1 MILNKLSL
9 DFKQNGY
16 IITSLPTLINQIDK
30 INKKIDLLIKKKD
43 FKTNPKAFH
52 YNKSPR
58 IVEAWKNILEIR
70 KIAYNKTLIKLL
82 KKLKNNKEPIP
93 FSSINFMKGT
103 EQPMHSDYIH
113 FATLPHNYLLGVW
126 IAMED
131 INKDSGPLAIVEKS
145 HKFPILTNEKLSLT
159 IPKNEIELKKNYTVY
174 ENYVKKLI
182 NKNKCEIKE
191 LPIKKGQLI
200 IWDANL
206 LHGALKIKNKTLSR
220 KSMVLHYHF
229 AGCKKYFNP
238 IYSLTSKHVF
248 AYRDLNKLKIKKT
261 NEKISNFENNI

>member
-1 MILNKLSL
+1 MNLNKLNI
-9 DFKQNGY
+9 DFKKNGY
-16 IITSLPTLINQIDK
+16 IITSIPSFINQINK

-58 IVEAWKNILEIR
+58 IVEAWKDILEIR
-70 KIAYNKTLIKLL
+70 KIVYNRILLKLL

-93 FSSINFMKGT
+93 FSTINFMKGT

-145 HKFPILTNEKLSLT
+145 HKFPTLSNEKLNLK

-174 ENYVKKLI
+174 ENYIKNLI
-182 NKNKCEIKE
+182 NKNKHEIKE
-191 LPIKKGQLI
+191 LPIKKGDII

-206 LHGALKIKNKTLSR
+206 LHGALKIKNKKLTR
-220 KSMVLHYHF
+220 KSMVIHYHF

-238 IYSLTSKHVF
+238 IYSMTSKKVY
-248 AYRDLNKLKIKKT
+248 ALRDLKKLKIMKA
-261 NEKISNFENNI
+261 NQ